1 MAATLMSGPGCMRLP
16 VLGSAPGGVAARRGE
31 LTGLHPGLPQAALAF
46 QPRLQ
51 RAEFPLL
58 FCEMASLMA
67 LQALGEALCIAVFT
81 GGGCLVAFTVRERPD
96 GA

>member
-16 VLGSAPGGVAARRGE
+16 VLGSAPGGMAARRGE

-58 FCEMASLMA
+58 FCEVASLMA
-67 LQALGEALCIAVFT
+67 LQALGEALCIAVF